1 MREHSSMNGEHDDE
15 CGMHEPSSFTVETSA
30 LASRLDAWLHERMP
44 DFSRGT
50 IARWI
55 QEGCVLVDDKK
66 VKPSMK
72 PKAGQRIEVTP
83 PAARSLEIIP
93 EVMTLDV
100 LFEDEHL
107 IAINKPPGLVVHPA
121 AGHSNGTLV
130 HALLHHCA
138 GQLSGIGGVARPG
151 IVHRLDQHTS
161 GCIVMAKN
169 DTAHQSLAEQ
179 FANRSVRKVY
189 LAVVCGGV
197 QPVKGTID
205 APIARHP
212 SHRKLMAVVER
223 GRQAITDYE
232 VMQHFGDH
240 ATSVKVVLHT
250 GRTHQ
255 IRVHFKHLGY
265 PLLGDETY
273 GSKATSRLVKVLGF
287 QPKRQLLHA
296 WNLSFTHPA
305 TRQRVELEAPIPED
319 IDEALKKLR

>member
-1 MREHSSMNGEHDDE
+1 MREHPSLSGEHDDASR
-15 CGMHEPSSFTVETSA
+15 MNEPSSFNVETSA
-30 LASRLDAWLHERMP
+30 LGSRLDAWLHERMP
-44 DFSRGT
+44 DISRGT

-55 QEGCVLVDDKK
+55 QEGCVLVDNKK
-66 VKPSMK
+66 VKPSLK

-83 PAARSLEIIP
+83 PPARSLELIP
-93 EVMTLDV
+93 EAMTLDV

-107 IAINKPPGLVVHPA
+107 IVINKPPGLVVHPA
-121 AGHSNGTLV
+121 AGHDTGTLV
-130 HALLHHCA
+130 HGLLHHCA

-151 IVHRLDQHTS
+151 IVHRLDQDTS

-179 FANRSVRKVY
+179 FANRSVHKVY
-189 LAVVCGGV
+189 LAVVCGSV
-197 QPVKGTID
+197 QPAKGRID

-212 SHRKLMAVVER
+212 SQRKLMAVVER

-232 VMQHFGDH
+232 VMQHFGDL

-265 PLLGDETY
+265 PLFGDETY
-273 GSKATSRLVKVLGF
+273 GSKATSKLVKVLGF

-296 WNLSFTHPA
+296 WNLSFDHPA
-305 TRQRVELEAPIPED
+305 TQQRVELEAPIPVD
-319 IDEALKKLR
+319 IDEALKKLK

>member
-1 MREHSSMNGEHDDE
+1 MREHPSLSGEHDDE
-15 CGMHEPSSFTVETSA
+15 CGMNEPSSFNVETSA
-30 LASRLDAWLHERMP
+30 LGSRLDAWLHERMP
-44 DFSRGT
+44 DISRGT

-55 QEGCVLVDDKK
+55 QEGCVLVDNKK
-66 VKPSMK
+66 VKPSLK

-83 PAARSLEIIP
+83 PPARSLELIP
-93 EVMTLDV
+93 EAMTLDV

-107 IAINKPPGLVVHPA
+107 IVINKPPGLVVHPA
-121 AGHSNGTLV
+121 AGHDTGTLV
-130 HALLHHCA
+130 HGLLHHCA

-151 IVHRLDQHTS
+151 IVHRLDQDTS

-179 FANRSVRKVY
+179 FANRSVHKVY

-197 QPVKGTID
+197 QPAKGRID

-212 SHRKLMAVVER
+212 SQRKLMAVVER

-232 VMQHFGDH
+232 VMQHFGDR

-265 PLLGDETY
+265 PLFGDETY

-305 TRQRVELEAPIPED
+305 TQQRVELEAPIPGD
-319 IDEALKKLR
+319 IDEVLGRLS

>member
-1 MREHSSMNGEHDDE
+1 MDDE
-15 CGMHEPSSFTVETSA
+15 TLMDLETSGDSIESEVRVFTVETSA
-30 LASRLDAWLHERMP
+30 LDSRLDAWLHARIS
-44 DFSRGT
+44 DQSRGSIT
-50 IARWI
+50 RWI
-55 QEGCVLVDDKK
+55 QNGAVLVDGKK
-66 VKPSMK
+66 VKPSLK
-72 PKAGQRIEVTP
+72 PKAGQRIEITP
-83 PAARSLEIIP
+83 PAARPLELIP
-93 EVMTLDV
+93 EAMDLDV
-100 LFEDEHL
+100 LFEDDHV

-121 AGHSNGTLV
+121 AGHDSGTLV
-130 HALLHHCA
+130 HGLLHHCA

-151 IVHRLDQHTS
+151 IVHRLDQDTS

-169 DTAHQSLAEQ
+169 DTAHQSLAGQ
-179 FANRSVRKVY
+179 FATRSVHKVY

-197 QPVKGTID
+197 QPAKGTID

-212 SHRKLMAVVER
+212 SQRKLMAVVER
-223 GRQAITDYE
+223 RRQAITDYE
-232 VMQHFGDH
+232 VMQYFGDR

-265 PLLGDETY
+265 PLFGDETY

-305 TRQRVELEAPIPED
+305 TQQRVELEAPIPED
-319 IDEALKKLR
+319 MNEVLGRLS